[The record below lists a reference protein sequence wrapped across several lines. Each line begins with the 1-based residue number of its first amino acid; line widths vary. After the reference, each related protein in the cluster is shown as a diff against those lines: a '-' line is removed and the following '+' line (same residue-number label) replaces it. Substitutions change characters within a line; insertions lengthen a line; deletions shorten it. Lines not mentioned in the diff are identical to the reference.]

1 MRLNILGE
9 AGPGESKIVPHE
21 VIDGVAR
28 YERCVKRDEIRVGKR
43 G

>member
-1 MRLNILGE
+1 MGLNILGE
-9 AGPGESKIVPHE
+9 ACPGESKIVPHE

-28 YERCVKRDEIRVGKR
+28 YECCVKRDEIRVGKS